1 MKASAWI
8 MGALAALT
16 LGGAASA
23 QDVWRTVDPANLL
36 VIDTVHGRIL
46 VELEPRAAPNHVE
59 RVRTLADRGF
69 YDGVPFH
76 RVIPNFMAQT
86 GDPTGTGAG
95 SSDLPDLKAEFS
107 FRRGAEDGFVPVANA
122 GPGLVGLMGSL
133 PVSSQ
138 PDAQMMFTVDKKTPA
153 HGLFCPATVGMAR
166 SGPPDSANSQFYL
179 MTGRTPQLDGVYTA
193 FGRVVHGMDAVRAI
207 KAGDDAR
214 DGAVVGE
221 PDRMTRVRTAA
232 ALPPGERPAVRVM
245 DPASPTYQASIEAT
259 RAARGT
265 AFSVCDLMPLAEVTS

>member
-1 MKASAWI
+1 MKLRAWI
-8 MGALAALT
+8 IGAFAALAM
-16 LGGAASA
+16 GGTAAA
-23 QDVWRTVDPANLL
+23 QDVWRTIDPANLL
-36 VIDTVHGRIL
+36 VIDTVHGRIV
-46 VELEPRAAPNHVE
+46 VEMDPRVAPNHVE
-59 RVRTLADRGF
+59 RIRTLADRGF

-76 RVIPNFMAQT
+76 RVITGFMAQT

-107 FRRGAEDGFVPVANA
+107 FRRGAEDGFVPVPNA
-122 GPGLVGLMGSL
+122 GPGLVGLMGSI
-133 PVSSQ
+133 PVASQ

-166 SGPPDSANSQFYL
+166 SSPPDSANSQFYL
-179 MTGRTPQLDGVYTA
+179 MTGRAQQLDGAYTV

-207 KAGDDAR
+207 KAGDEAR
-214 DGAVVGE
+214 NGAIIGE

-245 DPASPTYQASIEAT
+245 DPASPTYQASIETT
-259 RAARGT
+259 RTARGT
-265 AFSVCDLMPLAEVTS
+265 AFSVCDLAPIAEVTP